1 MAMCRVRGSKRE
13 DCGYIISSAEGQSG
27 TTKCYQC
34 GTKGAEERRL
44 RKNVGTFRLSENS
57 AVQWWCTL
65 YQRSQ
70 RGWLLQCLSTQWC
83 IFKDIKKIT

>member
-13 DCGYIISSAEGQSG
+13 DCSAEGQSG

-44 RKNVGTFRLSENS
+44 RKNVGTFRLSESS
-57 AVQWWCTL
+57 AVQWCTL

-70 RGWLLQCLSTQWC
+70 RGWLLHCLSTQC
-83 IFKDIKKIT
+83 NDAFQKI